1 MKRLSISERMRKAK
15 SLSVRREI
23 AVYWSSNWRADHE
36 TTLLAASR
44 ACASGDQTAL
54 VRSLGQLK
62 ALHEKG
68 FTGLGAVIGALSDED
83 TI

>member
-23 AVYWSSNWRADHE
+23 AFDWSANWRADHE
-36 TTLLAASR
+36 TTILAASR
-44 ACASGDQTAL
+44 ACSSGDQIA
-54 VRSLGQLK
+54 VARALGQLK

-68 FTGLGAVIGALSDED
+68 FTGMTGVIEALSDEEM
-83 TI
+83 I